1 VAGDCGASLKSLA
14 GALPAI
20 FAAAVA
26 NADARITEIRREY
39 ASTRAQLATYIQAEF
54 DWKGSSTDTASA
66 VAYVTTDGELR
77 AVYGWLFDEGGTLR
91 FEQELD
97 LVLAVEEWERFE
109 FDVAA
114 LPAAP

>member
-1 VAGDCGASLKSLA
+1 MAGDCGASLKSLA
-14 GALPAI
+14 GTLLAI

-54 DWKGSSTDTASA
+54 DWKGSSTDSASA
-66 VAYVTTDGELR
+66 TA
-77 AVYGWLFDEGGTLR
+77 TLR
-91 FEQELD
+91 PPVGSQTL
-97 LVLAVEEWERFE
+97 LASSQS
-109 FDVAA
+109 APG